1 MNSRQEFFVH
11 VDLGGESPVVAGFH
25 EFDSRTNIG
34 TFIYGRSYCE
44 NPNAFALDPINLP
57 LIYEKHFQLRST
69 RINPFGIPGV
79 IHDGGPDEWGRRL
92 LNRFCEDKPITP
104 ADYLV
109 MGSGYG
115 VGALYFS
122 DSPEQP
128 MQTAQSANSDIHQL
142 YQSILAFDS
151 VETVDKNLQYLL
163 MPSSGIGGA
172 RPKTHVLYENRPYI
186 AKFNRRDDP
195 FDNALAEYCMM
206 KIAQKAGIN
215 CANVKLVSTQQG
227 NAILVERFD
236 NPQRQQ
242 LQPRRHMISINALMD
257 IQDIPDLENASYDRI
272 VTIGKKIGRENNVNA
287 DVFKRMLF
295 NIAIGNTDDHTRNH
309 AFLKNTHDRSYTL
322 SPAYD
327 LVPLPIRIGSHAI
340 NIGPFGQT
348 PTLENIYS
356 AGRLM
361 GLDNQQQAQ
370 SAQSIVNNL
379 QNLKATL
386 SEFNMLERDIEYLM
400 PCFRYAD
407 LVGRLCDTALRLD

>member
-1 MNSRQEFFVH
+1 MNNRQQFFVH
-11 VDLGGESPVVAGFH
+11 VDLGGASPVVAGFH

-69 RINPFGIPGV
+69 RINSFAIPGV
-79 IHDGGPDEWGRRL
+79 ILDGGPDEWGRRL
-92 LNRFCEDKPITP
+92 LNRFSEDIPITP

-128 MQTAQSANSDIHQL
+128 AQTAQADNPDINQL

-151 VETVDKNLQYLL
+151 AETVNKNLQHLL

-206 KIAQKAGIN
+206 KIAQKAGIG
-215 CANVKLVSTQQG
+215 CANVKLVSTQEG
-227 NAILVERFD
+227 NTILVERFD
-236 NPQRQQ
+236 NPQRQNS
-242 LQPRRHMISINALMD
+242 QPRRHMISINALMN

-272 VTIGKKIGRENNVNA
+272 VTLGKKIGRENNINA
-287 DVFKRMLF
+287 EVFKRMLF

-309 AFLKNTHDRSYTL
+309 AFLKNTHDRNYAL

-327 LVPLPIRIGSHAI
+327 LISLPIRIGSHAM

-348 PTLENIYS
+348 PTLENIRS

-361 GLDNQQQAQ
+361 GLDNEQQAKC
-370 SAQSIVNNL
+370 AQSIVDNL
-379 QNLKATL
+379 QNLKTTL
-386 SEFNMLERDIEYLM
+386 CQFNMLERDIDYLM
-400 PCFRYAD
+400 PCFRYAE
-407 LVGRLCDTALRLD
+407 LASSLCEIELRLD